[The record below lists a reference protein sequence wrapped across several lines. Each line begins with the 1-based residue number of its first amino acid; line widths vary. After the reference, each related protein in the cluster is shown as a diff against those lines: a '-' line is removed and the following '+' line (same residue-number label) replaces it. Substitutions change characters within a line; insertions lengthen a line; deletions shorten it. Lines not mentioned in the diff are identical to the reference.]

1 MLARRDLIIEV
12 IYAPLVGGSETL
24 ALTLCKQWKS
34 EGISVRI
41 CCLHENEGALT
52 ARFEEA
58 GIPYD
63 LLDLGKKSLPV
74 RWFWIAR
81 YLAKWRPRAIHV
93 HHLAML
99 INVLVPAYLTGCA
112 RLVYTEHS
120 SSLIART
127 GWMKM
132 AARVGARLVSKVTCV
147 SNTLVQFF
155 RQELNVPS
163 RKLVTV
169 YNGVDTERF
178 HPAGTPMTRAG
189 LALRIGAVGRLVDE
203 KDYPM
208 LMDAIAAL
216 KLRGLSLEVC
226 IVGEGPLAQELHE
239 LTARLGIDDIVQFAG
254 RRADIPEILR
264 SFDVYVLSSKSEGLP
279 IAVLEA
285 MATGLPIAAT
295 AVDALPEVIM
305 HEINGLLVPAGDS
318 AALADALERLARDEK
333 LRARLGQAALADVRS
348 LFSIQ
353 HATQLYAEYL
363 GITQ

>member
-1 MLARRDLIIEV
+1 MFARRDLIIEV

-34 EGISVRI
+34 EGIAARI
-41 CCLHENEGALT
+41 CCLHEREGALT
-52 ARFEEA
+52 VRFEEA

-63 LLDLGKKSLPV
+63 LLDLGAKPLLV
-74 RWFWIAR
+74 RWASITG
-81 YLAKWRPRAIHV
+81 YLARQRPRAIHV

-99 INVLVPAYLTGCA
+99 INVLVPAYLTGCW
-112 RLVYTEHS
+112 RVVYTEHS

-127 GWMKM
+127 AWMKV
-132 AARVGARLVSKVTCV
+132 AARVGSRLVSKVTCV
-147 SNTLVQFF
+147 SNKLVQFF

-178 HPAGTPMTRAG
+178 RPRDRDARAPG
-189 LALRIGAVGRLVDE
+189 PLRIGAVGRLVDE
-203 KDYPM
+203 KNYPM
-208 LMDAIAAL
+208 LLRAVAL
-216 KLRGLSLEVC
+216 LRARGLRLEVY
-226 IVGEGPLAQELHE
+226 IVGDGPLGPELRE
-239 LTARLGIDDIVQFAG
+239 MSSGLGIDDVVQFAG
-254 RRADIPEILR
+254 RRADIPQILR
-264 SFDVYVLSSKSEGLP
+264 TFDIYVLSSKSEGLP

-285 MATGLPIAAT
+285 MATGLPVVAT
-295 AVDALPEVIM
+295 AIDALPEVIT
-305 HEINGLLVPAGDS
+305 HEANGLLVPAGDS
-318 AALADALERLARDEK
+318 AALADALHRLALDEPLRD
-333 LRARLGQAALADVRS
+333 RLGQAALADVRS